1 MSSEAIRGNLE
12 AIRCHL
18 ELGHLMREAIIG
30 HQRQSHVI
38 KRQSEVI
45 LSSAT

>member
-18 ELGHLMREAIIG
+18 ELGQLMREAIIG
-30 HQRQSHVI
+30 HQRQTQVI